1 MKNQN
6 VILKFDSACESDEYL
21 LRRITG
27 TVPPASMIK
36 LLDIADLEAN
46 PREAKIGSV
55 TEGIIESLE
64 AEDGLFQFK
73 SKGLLIAA
81 GESRALERQRYQLK
95 FSDAAFEGILDG
107 GHNLLAIAIHFLQAA
122 LGEDHQE
129 IRKIRRWEDV
139 KEVWETNRKEIEAI
153 ADKLKFLVPV
163 EVVYPQ
169 TGKAG
174 QDVYENAILAIAQA
188 RNNNAELTE
197 ETKANKA
204 GYYEVL
210 KDSIDQSLSD
220 QVEWKANDG
229 GRIKV
234 RDLVALS
241 WIPLSRLSND
251 FPDVTNFNPVNI
263 YSSKGACIKA
273 FNDLV
278 KSDDVSEK
286 TKGDVREITHPGV
299 KSAISLMK
307 DIPALYDL
315 IYQNFPEAYNDA
327 SPGFGRIEGVR
338 IHDPE
343 KAGDGKHVAKP
354 PLTKFYRNE
363 VKYDYPDGYIMP
375 LVYGLSAL
383 IEVKGSKLSWKTDPF
398 EFIEENLREIME
410 TYVSTIQMAK
420 YDPQTVGKSHGSYNL
435 AAKAFGFLL
444 K

>member
-6 VILKFDSACESDEYL
+6 VILKFDVACESDEYL
-21 LRRITG
+21 LRRVVG
-27 TVPPASMIK
+27 TVPPGSMIK

-46 PREAKIGSV
+46 PREAKVGSV
-55 TEGIIESLE
+55 TDGIVESLQ

-95 FSDAAFEGILDG
+95 FSDAAFEGVLDG
-107 GHNLLAIAIHFLQAA
+107 GHNLLAIAIHVLQSAI
-122 LGEDHQE
+122 GEDHPE

-139 KEVWETNRKEIEAI
+139 KEVWEAHREEVEAV

-169 TGKAG
+169 TGKSG

-210 KDSIDQSLSD
+210 KDSIDQNLND
-220 QVEWKANDG
+220 EVEWKTNDG

-241 WIPLSRLSND
+241 WIPLSRLSKE
-251 FPDVTNFNPVNI
+251 FPDIKNFNPVNI
-263 YSSKGACIKA
+263 YSSKGACTKA

-278 KSDDVSEK
+278 KLDEVSHK

-299 KSAISLMK
+299 KSAIALMK

-315 IYQNFPEAYNDA
+315 IYENFPEAYNNI
-327 SPGFGRIEGVR
+327 SPGFGRIDGVR
-338 IHDPE
+338 IYDPE
-343 KAGDGKHVAKP
+343 KAGDGKHIAKP

-383 IEVKGSKLSWKTDPF
+383 IEVKGNKLSWITDPF
-398 EFIEENLREIME
+398 DFIEENLQEIME

-420 YDPQTVGKSHGSYNL
+420 YDPQTVGKSHGTYNL
-435 AAKAFGFLL
+435 AIKAVGFSL